1 MGRILNEAV
10 VDIYIYISAG
20 DVAVRRPVSSY
31 CYLLNPE
38 RKRKERFSI
47 PIGPDGCFACVLDP
61 RRCVR
66 AEIACSVCV
75 SRVSRISRQLRLLS
89 SSRYA
94 ATARSYPGS
103 TTMEDRVPVG
113 RPRDGIY
120 LPAGLG
126 CGRFLCERFGHQ
138 RLRR

>member
-1 MGRILNEAV
+1 MRQLW
-10 VDIYIYISAG
+10 IYISAG

-66 AEIACSVCV
+66 AEIACSCV

-89 SSRYA
+89 SSSVCR
-94 ATARSYPGS
+94 TARSYPGS
-103 TTMEDRVPVG
+103 TTMEDRVPVD

-126 CGRFLCERFGHQ
+126 CERFSAKDSGIRGYVGSYSHV
-138 RLRR
+138 R